1 MSFGVSL
8 LVDNSASSIPNSTV
22 ARKRR
27 RTAPPLGG
35 FAPAGSR
42 PSAAPDRYA
51 ILPPGIPRMQMCRL
65 RQRVFLFTQLDP
77 QSIPSITALKTPLN
91 WLYRKPRGER
101 SVSIERAEHAEMSSQ
116 ARFPGRCAHSE
127 TLNEVGRVEASTA
140 SYGLPGGPRSLSR
153 IIGVSPTGTATR
165 LARPIAKGEPIPQN
179 SPFARQDR
187 QTAPAH
193 AGNLSLRWQIDLMCI
208 SPSTTLAVSMLR
220 GR

>member
-8 LVDNSASSIPNSTV
+8 LVDNSASSIPNSTA

-208 SPSTTLAVSMLR
+208 SPSYHNEHEAV
-220 GR
+220 